1 MLKIKNIFLF
11 LLTTALSLSAFAQPT
26 LLPAKPEVTN
36 YMQLLMITVACLLV
50 VVIWILTKVLLMVSK
65 QALNL
70 SKAGKKVMMIFVVV
84 MGSMFATNVFAQAA
98 DAISDTSAKT
108 VSTDFYGGVSYNTF
122 WTMSTVIVL
131 ELLVIFLLVLF
142 IKNIFR
148 SIHPSE
154 KIMVEGKLQSDSWL
168 IRTWHTL
175 DKQFFTKAIPL
186 DKEADMLLDHDYD
199 GIKELDNA
207 LPPWWKYGFYI
218 TIVVAVFYIL
228 KFEVWHTGMNPT
240 QEYAEEMSAAKI
252 QTDAY
257 LASAKENVDENS
269 VVQLD
274 AAGAAAGK
282 EIFTK
287 TCVACHLA
295 EGQGSVGPNLTDEYW
310 IHGGAIK
317 DIFKTIKY
325 GYPDKGMQSWQ
336 TTYSPIQL
344 QQLATY
350 IRTLKGTN
358 PPNPKA
364 PQGDLYK
371 EVAVIMDSTARADST
386 ATTKING
393 TNK

>member
-1 MLKIKNIFLF
+1 MLKIKNISLF
-11 LLTTALSLSAFAQPT
+11 LLATVLSVSAFGQPT

-36 YMQLLMITVACLLV
+36 YMQMLIVTVAILLV
-50 VVIWILTKVLLMVSK
+50 VVIWILTRVLLMVSK
-65 QALNL
+65 QALSL

-84 MGSMFATNVFAQAA
+84 MGSMFTKKSFAQAA
-98 DAISDTSAKT
+98 DALADG
-108 VSTDFYGGVSYNTF
+108 STIASSVDFYGGVSYNTF
-122 WTMSTVIVL
+122 WTMSTVILL

-148 SIHPSE
+148 SIHPVE
-154 KIMVEGKLQSDSWL
+154 KIIVQGKLQSVSWM
-168 IRTWHTL
+168 IRTWHRL

-186 DKEADMLLDHDYD
+186 EKEADMLLDHDYD

-310 IHGGAIK
+310 IHGGGVK

-336 TTYSPIQL
+336 TTYSPVQM

-371 EVAVIMDSTARADST
+371 EVAVITDSA
-386 ATTKING
+386 ATTTING
-393 TNK
+393 TK

>member
-1 MLKIKNIFLF
+1 MLKNKNTF
-11 LLTTALSLSAFAQPT
+11 LLLLASVVTISAYAQPT
-26 LLPAKPEVTN
+26 LLPPKPVVTN
-36 YMQLLMITVACLLV
+36 YMEILMIAVAFLLV
-50 VVIWILTKVLLMVSK
+50 LVIWILTKVLLMVSQ
-65 QALNL
+65 QALSL
-70 SKAGKKVMMIFVVV
+70 SKAGRKIMMIFVVV
-84 MGSMFATNVFAQAA
+84 MGSMFAQKGFAQTTV
-98 DAISDTSAKT
+98 AISDTT
-108 VSTDFYGGVSYNTF
+108 TQVVSTDFYGGVSYNTF
-122 WTMSTVIVL
+122 WTMATVILL
-131 ELLVIFLLVLF
+131 ELLVVFILVLF

-154 KIMVEGKLQSDSWL
+154 KVIVAGKLQSDSWM
-168 IRTWHTL
+168 IRTWHRL

-186 DKEADMLLDHDYD
+186 EKEADMLLDHDYD

-218 TIVVAVFYIL
+218 TIAVAVFYTL

-240 QEYAEEMSAAKI
+240 QEYAAEMTAAKI

-257 LASAKENVDENS
+257 LAAAKDNVDENS
-269 VVQLD
+269 VTALD
-274 AAGAAAGK
+274 SKGAAAGK

-295 EGQGSVGPNLTDEYW
+295 EGQGSVGPNLTDDYW
-310 IHGGAIK
+310 IHGGGIK

-336 TTYSPIQL
+336 STYSPVQI
-344 QQLATY
+344 QQLASY

-371 EVAVIMDSTARADST
+371 EVAVITDST
-386 ATTKING
+386 ATTTING
-393 TNK
+393 TSK

>member
-1 MLKIKNIFLF
+1 MLKNKNTF
-11 LLTTALSLSAFAQPT
+11 LLLFATVFTASVYAQPT
-26 LLPAKPEVTN
+26 LLPAKPVVTN
-36 YMQLLMITVACLLV
+36 YMEILMIAVALLLV
-50 VVIWILTKVLLMVSK
+50 LVVWVLANVLMMVSK
-65 QALNL
+65 
-70 SKAGKKVMMIFVVV
+70 KAVEHAKSNPKIMMIFVVV
-84 MGSMFATNVFAQAA
+84 MGSMFAKKGFAQTTA
-98 DAISDTSAKT
+98 AISDSTSQGL
-108 VSTDFYGGVSYNTF
+108 STDFYGGVSYNTF
-122 WTMSTVIVL
+122 WTMATVISL
-131 ELLVIFLLVLF
+131 ELLVVFILVLF
-142 IKNIFR
+142 IRNVFR
-148 SIHPSE
+148 AIHPIE
-154 KIMVEGKLQSDSWL
+154 KIIVQGKLQSGSWM
-168 IRTWHTL
+168 IRTWHRL

-186 DKEADMLLDHDYD
+186 EKEADMLLDHDYD

-218 TIVVAVFYIL
+218 TIVVAVFYIF

-310 IHGGAIK
+310 IHGGGVK

-336 TTYSPIQL
+336 TTYSPVQM

-371 EVAVIMDSTARADST
+371 EVAVITDSA
-386 ATTKING
+386 ATTTING
-393 TNK
+393 TSK

>member
-1 MLKIKNIFLF
+1 MLKIKNISLF
-11 LLTTALSLSAFAQPT
+11 ILATVLSLSAFAQPA

-36 YMQLLMITVACLLV
+36 YMQMLMVTVAILLV
-50 VVIWILTKVLLMVSK
+50 VVIWILTRVLLMVSK
-65 QALNL
+65 QALSL
-70 SKAGKKVMMIFVVV
+70 SKAGRKVMMIFVVV
-84 MGSMFATNVFAQAA
+84 MGSMFTKKSFAQDA
-98 DAISDTSAKT
+98 DALADGITIASS
-108 VSTDFYGGVSYNTF
+108 VDFYGGVSYNTF
-122 WTMSTVIVL
+122 WTMSTVILL

-148 SIHPSE
+148 SIHPVE
-154 KIMVEGKLQSDSWL
+154 KIIVQGKLQSGSWM
-168 IRTWHTL
+168 IRTWHRL

-186 DKEADMLLDHDYD
+186 EKEADMLLDHDYD

-218 TIVVAVFYIL
+218 TIVVAVFYIF

-310 IHGGAIK
+310 IHGGGVK

-336 TTYSPIQL
+336 TTYSPVQM

-371 EVAVIMDSTARADST
+371 EVAVITDSAARADST
-386 ATTKING
+386 ATIKING
-393 TNK
+393 TN

>member
-1 MLKIKNIFLF
+1 MLKIKNISLF
-11 LLTTALSLSAFAQPT
+11 ILATVLSLSAFAQPT

-36 YMQLLMITVACLLV
+36 YMQMLMVTVAILLV
-50 VVIWILTKVLLMVSK
+50 VVIWILTRVLLMVSK
-65 QALNL
+65 QALSL
-70 SKAGKKVMMIFVVV
+70 SKAGRKVMMIFVVV
-84 MGSMFATNVFAQAA
+84 MGSMFTKKSFAQAA
-98 DAISDTSAKT
+98 DALADG
-108 VSTDFYGGVSYNTF
+108 STIASSVDFYGGVSYNTF
-122 WTMSTVIVL
+122 WTMSTVILL

-148 SIHPSE
+148 SIHPVE
-154 KIMVEGKLQSDSWL
+154 KIIVQGKLQSGSWM
-168 IRTWHTL
+168 IRTWHRL

-186 DKEADMLLDHDYD
+186 EKEADMLLDHDYD

-218 TIVVAVFYIL
+218 TIVVAVFYIF

-310 IHGGAIK
+310 IHGGGVK

-336 TTYSPIQL
+336 TTYSPVQM

-371 EVAVIMDSTARADST
+371 EVAVITDSAARADST
-386 ATTKING
+386 ATIKING
-393 TNK
+393 TN

>member
-1 MLKIKNIFLF
+1 MLKIKNISLF
-11 LLTTALSLSAFAQPT
+11 ILATVLSLSAFAQPT

-36 YMQLLMITVACLLV
+36 YMQMLMVTVAILLV
-50 VVIWILTKVLLMVSK
+50 VVIWILTRVLLMVSK
-65 QALNL
+65 QALSL
-70 SKAGKKVMMIFVVV
+70 SKAGRKVMMIFVVV
-84 MGSMFATNVFAQAA
+84 MGSMFTKKSFAQAA
-98 DAISDTSAKT
+98 DALADG
-108 VSTDFYGGVSYNTF
+108 STIASSVDFYGGVSYNTF
-122 WTMSTVIVL
+122 WTMSTVILL

-148 SIHPSE
+148 SIHPVE
-154 KIMVEGKLQSDSWL
+154 KIIVQGKLQSGSWM
-168 IRTWHTL
+168 IRTWHRL

-186 DKEADMLLDHDYD
+186 EKEADMLLDHDYD

-218 TIVVAVFYIL
+218 TIVVAVFYIF

-310 IHGGAIK
+310 IHGGGVK

-336 TTYSPIQL
+336 TTYSPVQM

-371 EVAVIMDSTARADST
+371 EVAVITDSTARPNST
-386 ATTKING
+386 ATTTING
-393 TNK
+393 TN

>member
-1 MLKIKNIFLF
+1 MLKIKNISLF
-11 LLTTALSLSAFAQPT
+11 ILATVLSLSAFAQPT

-36 YMQLLMITVACLLV
+36 YMQMLMVTVAILLV
-50 VVIWILTKVLLMVSK
+50 VVIWILTRVLLMVSK
-65 QALNL
+65 QALSL
-70 SKAGKKVMMIFVVV
+70 SKAGRKVMMIFVVV
-84 MGSMFATNVFAQAA
+84 MGSMFTKKSFAQDA
-98 DAISDTSAKT
+98 DALADGITIASS
-108 VSTDFYGGVSYNTF
+108 VDFYGGVSYNTF
-122 WTMSTVIVL
+122 WTMSTVILL

-148 SIHPSE
+148 SIHPVE
-154 KIMVEGKLQSDSWL
+154 KIIVQGKLQSGSWM
-168 IRTWHTL
+168 IRTWHRL

-186 DKEADMLLDHDYD
+186 EKEADMLLDHDYD

-218 TIVVAVFYIL
+218 TIVVAVFYIF

-310 IHGGAIK
+310 IHGGSIK

-325 GYPDKGMQSWQ
+325 GFPDKGMQSWQ
-336 TTYSPIQL
+336 TTYSPVQM

-371 EVAVIMDSTARADST
+371 EVAVITDSA
-386 ATTKING
+386 ATTTING
-393 TNK
+393 TK

>member
-1 MLKIKNIFLF
+1 MLKIKNISLF
-11 LLTTALSLSAFAQPT
+11 ILATVLSLSAFAQPT

-36 YMQLLMITVACLLV
+36 YMQMLMVTVAILLV
-50 VVIWILTKVLLMVSK
+50 VVIWILTRVLLMVSK
-65 QALNL
+65 QALSL
-70 SKAGKKVMMIFVVV
+70 SKAGRKVMMIFVVV
-84 MGSMFATNVFAQAA
+84 MGSMFTKKSFAQTTDALA
-98 DAISDTSAKT
+98 DGSTIASA
-108 VSTDFYGGVSYNTF
+108 VDFYGGVSYNTF
-122 WTMSTVIVL
+122 WTMSTVILL

-148 SIHPSE
+148 SIHPVE
-154 KIMVEGKLQSDSWL
+154 KIIVQGKLQSVSWM
-168 IRTWHTL
+168 IRTWHRL

-186 DKEADMLLDHDYD
+186 EKEADMLLDHDYD

-218 TIVVAVFYIL
+218 TIVVAVFYIF

-257 LASAKENVDENS
+257 LAAAKENVDENS

-310 IHGGAIK
+310 IHGGGVK

-325 GYPDKGMQSWQ
+325 GFPDKGMQSWQ
-336 TTYSPIQL
+336 TTYSPVQM

-371 EVAVIMDSTARADST
+371 EVAVITDSA
-386 ATTKING
+386 ATTTING
-393 TNK
+393 TK

>member
-1 MLKIKNIFLF
+1 MLKIKNISLF
-11 LLTTALSLSAFAQPT
+11 ILATVLSLSAFAQPT

-36 YMQLLMITVACLLV
+36 YMQMLMVTVAILLV
-50 VVIWILTKVLLMVSK
+50 VVIWILTRVLLMVSK
-65 QALNL
+65 QALSL
-70 SKAGKKVMMIFVVV
+70 SKAGRKVMMIFVVV
-84 MGSMFATNVFAQAA
+84 MGSMFTKKSFAQAA
-98 DAISDTSAKT
+98 DALADG
-108 VSTDFYGGVSYNTF
+108 STIASSVDFYGGVSYNTF
-122 WTMSTVIVL
+122 WTMSTVILL

-148 SIHPSE
+148 SIHPVE
-154 KIMVEGKLQSDSWL
+154 KIIVQGKLQSGSWM
-168 IRTWHTL
+168 IRTWHRL

-186 DKEADMLLDHDYD
+186 EKEADMLLDHDYD

-218 TIVVAVFYIL
+218 TIVVAVFYIF

-310 IHGGAIK
+310 IHGGGVK

-336 TTYSPIQL
+336 TTYSPIQM

-371 EVAVIMDSTARADST
+371 EVAVITDSA
-386 ATTKING
+386 ATTTING
-393 TNK
+393 TK

>member
-1 MLKIKNIFLF
+1 MLKIKNISLF
-11 LLTTALSLSAFAQPT
+11 ILATVLSLSAFAQPT

-36 YMQLLMITVACLLV
+36 YMQMLMVTVAILLV
-50 VVIWILTKVLLMVSK
+50 VVIWILTRVLLMVSK
-65 QALNL
+65 QALSL
-70 SKAGKKVMMIFVVV
+70 SKAGRKVMMIFVVV
-84 MGSMFATNVFAQAA
+84 MGSMFTKKSFAQAA
-98 DAISDTSAKT
+98 DALADG
-108 VSTDFYGGVSYNTF
+108 STIASSVDFYGGVSYNTF
-122 WTMSTVIVL
+122 WTMSTVILL

-148 SIHPSE
+148 SIHPVE
-154 KIMVEGKLQSDSWL
+154 KIIVQGKLQSGSWM
-168 IRTWHTL
+168 IRTWHRL

-186 DKEADMLLDHDYD
+186 EKEADMLLDHDYD

-218 TIVVAVFYIL
+218 TIVVAVFYIF

-310 IHGGAIK
+310 IHGGGVK

-336 TTYSPIQL
+336 TTYSPVQM

-371 EVAVIMDSTARADST
+371 EVAVITDS
-386 ATTKING
+386 ATTTTING
-393 TNK
+393 TK

>member
-1 MLKIKNIFLF
+1 MLKIKNISLF
-11 LLTTALSLSAFAQPT
+11 ILATVLSLSAFAQPT

-36 YMQLLMITVACLLV
+36 YMQMLMVTVAILLV
-50 VVIWILTKVLLMVSK
+50 VVIWILTRVLLMVSK
-65 QALNL
+65 QALSL
-70 SKAGKKVMMIFVVV
+70 SKAGRKVMMIFVVV
-84 MGSMFATNVFAQAA
+84 MGSMFTKKSFAQATDALA
-98 DAISDTSAKT
+98 DGSTIASA
-108 VSTDFYGGVSYNTF
+108 VDFYGGVSYNTF
-122 WTMSTVIVL
+122 WTMSTVIL
-131 ELLVIFLLVLF
+131 LDLLVIFLLVLF

-148 SIHPSE
+148 SIHPVE
-154 KIMVEGKLQSDSWL
+154 KIIVQGKLQSGSWM
-168 IRTWHTL
+168 IRTWHRL
-175 DKQFFTKAIPL
+175 DKQIFTKAIPL
-186 DKEADMLLDHDYD
+186 EKEADMLLDHDYD

-218 TIVVAVFYIL
+218 TIVVAVFYIF

-310 IHGGAIK
+310 IHGGSIK

-325 GYPDKGMQSWQ
+325 GFPDKGMQSWQ
-336 TTYSPIQL
+336 TTYSPVQM

-371 EVAVIMDSTARADST
+371 EVAVIKDSA
-386 ATTKING
+386 ATTTING
-393 TNK
+393 TSK

>member
-1 MLKIKNIFLF
+1 MLKIKNISLF
-11 LLTTALSLSAFAQPT
+11 ILATVLSLSAFAQPA

-36 YMQLLMITVACLLV
+36 YMQMLMVTVAILLV
-50 VVIWILTKVLLMVSK
+50 VVIWILTRVLLMVSK
-65 QALNL
+65 QALSL
-70 SKAGKKVMMIFVVV
+70 SKAGRKVMMIFVVV
-84 MGSMFATNVFAQAA
+84 MGSMFTKKSFAQVA
-98 DAISDTSAKT
+98 DALADG
-108 VSTDFYGGVSYNTF
+108 STIASSVDFYGGVSYNTF
-122 WTMSTVIVL
+122 WTMSTVILL

-148 SIHPSE
+148 SIHPVE
-154 KIMVEGKLQSDSWL
+154 KIIVQGKLQSGSWM
-168 IRTWHTL
+168 IRTWHRL

-186 DKEADMLLDHDYD
+186 EKEADMLLDHDYD

-218 TIVVAVFYIL
+218 TIVVAVFYIF

-310 IHGGAIK
+310 IHGGGVK

-336 TTYSPIQL
+336 TTYSPVQM

-371 EVAVIMDSTARADST
+371 EVAVITDSA
-386 ATTKING
+386 ATTTING
-393 TNK
+393 TK